1 MKIYVGNISRELSE
15 DAIKQEFLAFGAV
28 DSAKLIKD
36 KFTGESRGFAFV
48 EMPVRAEAE
57 AAVKALHEKELS
69 GRKIV
74 VNEARPM
81 SSNKRSHNGGGN
93 RRGGGYRSW

>member
-1 MKIYVGNISRELSE
+1 MKIYVGNISRELTE
-15 DAIKQEFLAFGAV
+15 DEIKQEFLAFGSV

-57 AAVKALHEKELS
+57 AAVKGLHEKELN

-81 SSNKRSHNGGGN
+81 SSNKRNNNGGNN
-93 RRGGGYRSW
+93 RRSGYRSW

>member
-1 MKIYVGNISRELSE
+1 MKIYIGNISRELTE
-15 DAIKQEFLAFGAV
+15 DEIKQEFLAFGAV

-48 EMPVRAEAE
+48 EMPVRSEAE
-57 AAVKALHEKELS
+57 AAVKALNEKELN

-81 SSNKRSHNGGGN
+81 SSNKRNQSGSN
-93 RRGGGYRSW
+93 RRGGYRSW

>member
-1 MKIYVGNISRELSE
+1 MKIYVGNLSRELTE
-15 DAIKQEFLAFGAV
+15 DEIKQEFIAFGAV

-36 KFTGESRGFAFV
+36 KYTGESRGFAFV

-57 AAVKALHEKELS
+57 AAVKGLNEKEVG

-81 SSNKRSHNGGGN
+81 STNKRSHGSGGN
-93 RRGGGYRSW
+93 NRRGGYRSW

>member
-1 MKIYVGNISRELSE
+1 MKIYVGNISRELTE
-15 DAIKQEFLAFGAV
+15 DEIKQEFLAFGAV

-36 KFTGESRGFAFV
+36 KFTGESRGFAFI

-57 AAVKALHEKELS
+57 AAVKALNEKELD

-81 SSNKRSHNGGGN
+81 SSNKRNHSGGN